1 MPVCPERPEHIRA
14 QHDAVIHGNR
24 CVPLHLHAVK
34 DTTRTFHLSPRGFHL
49 SIFLSDNVIARSSP
63 YRHVGGRFI

>member
-1 MPVCPERPEHIRA
+1 
-14 QHDAVIHGNR
+14 
-24 CVPLHLHAVK
+24 LHLHAVK